1 MYCFKCGEKL
11 NDDAKFCHKCGATQ
25 NDDSKSNSDSNVAQS
40 NKNAVAQ
47 DKVTEKL
54 LYTAKASAWM
64 YSGKIITLIVLT
76 VLSLLFGAICVTDKE
91 IFVFGI
97 ICIVLA
103 VLYIAII
110 VMYILASKAYRIE
123 IYNTKIITYK
133 GVINKQQKRSVMTP
147 IIGVSLN
154 QSLNGQ
160 IWNYGHFQIDKVGN
174 GWDINSK
181 YIKNP
186 KQFKEFLDGMI
197 DPSALNKVQMF
208 MGN

>member
-1 MYCFKCGEKL
+1 MYCFNCGEKL
-11 NDDAKFCHKCGATQ
+11 NDDARFCHKCGATQ
-25 NDDSKSNSDSNVAQS
+25 NDDSKSHSDNNVAQS
-40 NKNAVAQ
+40 NNAVAQ

-76 VLSLLFGAICVTDKE
+76 ILSLLFGVVGITDKE
-91 IFVFGI
+91 IFVFGV

-110 VMYILASKAYRIE
+110 VMYVLASKAYRIE

-133 GVINKQQKRSVMTP
+133 GVVNKQQKRSVMTP

-160 IWNYGHFQIDKVGN
+160 IWNYGHFKIDKVGN

-197 DPSALNKVQMF
+197 DPTALNKVQMF